1 MSGRSFKLKPKVLS
15 EEEKLSRYKY
25 KLETLVESQESSA
38 AALTKQVLQSRLLSE
53 KDLAVE
59 EMRDLL
65 ELGTNLRAV
74 SDQESEISAGRNLR
88 NIEVVSQLEM
98 RVCQAELKGVS
109 QKARTSK
116 EMLVRTVPHT
126 DFPHL
131 VLQMVMLTE
140 EDTKTQGA
148 MPTIK
153 RLEATLEGI
162 EIDRNLREAISY
174 CEKAL
179 EPQLLTELVR
189 EYLPLDQQRKD
200 ILDSLDSEYSNIK
213 SDNANVVEFSNTR
226 GTHLA
231 SIILKIK
238 LSPALLAFSPQWQ
251 CKLTQE
257 GEAACARLNIPSEL
271 ATTGSL
277 ETWDWSQAVNNLT
290 KVARFDGED
299 TPSKEFNASKVN
311 TDTPICGA
319 RKTLTKRKL

>member
-25 KLETLVESQESSA
+25 KLETLVENQESSA
-38 AALTKQVLQSRLLSE
+38 TALTKQVLQSHLLSE

-65 ELGTNLRAV
+65 ELGTNLVPV
-74 SDQESEISAGRNLR
+74 SDQESERSAGRNLR
-88 NIEVVSQLEM
+88 NIEVVRQLEL

-109 QKARTSK
+109 DKARASK
-116 EMLVRTVPHT
+116 ELMVRTVPHT

-131 VLQMVMLTE
+131 VLQMIMVTE
-140 EDTKTQGA
+140 EDTKTQGV

-153 RLEATLEGI
+153 KLEANLEGI
-162 EIDRNLREAISY
+162 EADRNLREAISY

-179 EPQLLTELVR
+179 EPQLLTKLVR

-200 ILDSLDSEYSNIK
+200 ILDNLDSEHTNLK
-213 SDNANVVEFSNTR
+213 SDNAKVVEFSNSR

-231 SIILKIK
+231 SIILRIK
-238 LSPALLAFSPQWQ
+238 LSQALLAFSPQWQ
-251 CKLTQE
+251 CKLTEE

-271 ATTGSL
+271 AATGSL
-277 ETWDWSQAVNNLT
+277 ESWDWSQAVDTLT

-299 TPSKEFNASKVN
+299 TPSKEFDASNVN